1 MSNFQSSSGRAAAF
15 AALSAAATAAA
26 ITFILQQRRKKRIS
40 SALVP
45 PKSIKEFEAEAK
57 KRLSP
62 LGKIYFG
69 YVDGEGLTA
78 KACRNFFASIRLLP
92 RILVGDL
99 SGVDTSM
106 EIFGQKLDM
115 PVLIAPTAFHFLA
128 CEEGEVATA
137 RGAAE
142 AGAGYCYNWM
152 LSSRLCPDV
161 VEEGRTASGDGG
173 VKWLHLYMFE
183 EKDMVEK
190 AIKSAEATG
199 AFSAIILT
207 CDHPHTRVQ
216 GRMLPYFTQ
225 LPFPE
230 EALDRSF
237 FPNQD
242 SVGGDTITLREL
254 LSLKGDEENVP
265 GGTNSSKLSWE
276 DVKDIKR
283 QTKLP
288 IVAKGILSA
297 SDARKALWNGC
308 DAIVVS
314 NHGGRQFD
322 GAPSAIEA
330 LPAVVAAVGGK
341 IPVFVDTGVR
351 SSTDVVKAICL
362 GANGVLLGR
371 PPLWALACG
380 GSESLQRMLC
390 QLKEDIRADMMS
402 LGVRNISELGPS
414 LLWQP
419 DRERLDNIVRACGVT
434 KASPPSSPPRGP
446 EQAPHSE

>member
-1 MSNFQSSSGRAAAF
+1 MSTSLSSSGRTAAF

-26 ITFILQQRRKKRIS
+26 IAFILERRKKKIS

-78 KACRNFFASIRLLP
+78 EACRHFFASIRLLP
-92 RILVGDL
+92 KILVGDL
-99 SGVDTSM
+99 SDVDTSI

-152 LSSRLCPDV
+152 LSSRLCSDV

-183 EKDMVEK
+183 EKEMVEK

-225 LPFPE
+225 EPFPE

-242 SVGGDTITLREL
+242 SVGGDTITL
-254 LSLKGDEENVP
+254 
-265 GGTNSSKLSWE
+265 
-276 DVKDIKR
+276 
-283 QTKLP
+283 
-288 IVAKGILSA
+288 
-297 SDARKALWNGC
+297 
-308 DAIVVS
+308 
-314 NHGGRQFD
+314 
-322 GAPSAIEA
+322 
-330 LPAVVAAVGGK
+330 
-341 IPVFVDTGVR
+341 
-351 SSTDVVKAICL
+351 
-362 GANGVLLGR
+362 
-371 PPLWALACG
+371 
-380 GSESLQRMLC
+380 
-390 QLKEDIRADMMS
+390 
-402 LGVRNISELGPS
+402 
-414 LLWQP
+414 
-419 DRERLDNIVRACGVT
+419 
-434 KASPPSSPPRGP
+434 
-446 EQAPHSE
+446 

>member
-1 MSNFQSSSGRAAAF
+1 MNNSLTSSGRAGAF

-26 ITFILQQRRKKRIS
+26 ITFILARRKKKIS

-45 PKSIKEFEAEAK
+45 PKSIKEFEAGAK
-57 KRLSP
+57 NRLSP

-69 YVDGEGLTA
+69 YVDGEGVTA

-92 RILVGDL
+92 KILVGDL
-99 SGVDTSM
+99 SDVDTT
-106 EIFGQKLDM
+106 IKVFGQKLDM

-142 AGAGYCYNWM
+142 SGAGYCYNWM
-152 LSSRLCPDV
+152 MSSRLCSDV
-161 VEEGRTASGDGG
+161 VEEGCTASGDGG

-207 CDHPHTRVQ
+207 CDHPHVRVQ

-254 LSLKGDEENVP
+254 LSLNGDEENVP
-265 GGTNSSKLSWE
+265 GGTNSSRLSWE
-276 DVKDIKR
+276 DVKEIKR
-283 QTKLP
+283 HTKLP

-322 GAPSAIEA
+322 GAPPAIEA

-380 GSESLQRMLC
+380 GSDSLKRMLC
-390 QLKEDIRADMMS
+390 QLKDDIKSDMMS
-402 LGVRNISELGPS
+402 LGVKKISDLGPN
-414 LLWQP
+414 LIWPP
-419 DRERLDNIVRACGVT
+419 DRERLENIARACGVS

-446 EQAPHSE
+446 EQAPHNS

>member
-1 MSNFQSSSGRAAAF
+1 MRNTFSLAQVAAVST
-15 AALSAAATAAA
+15 LSAAATAVAVA
-26 ITFILQQRRKKRIS
+26 LILRRRKQETYPS
-40 SALVP
+40 LVP
-45 PKSIKEFEAEAK
+45 PKSINEFEIEAK
-57 KRLSP
+57 KCLSP

-69 YVDGEGLTA
+69 YVDGEGVTA
-78 KACRNFFASIRLLP
+78 KASRAFFASIRLLP

-99 SGVDTSM
+99 SNIDTGI

-128 CEEGEVATA
+128 CMEGEVATA

-152 LSSRLCPDV
+152 LSSRLCSDV

-183 EKDMVEK
+183 EKELVEK

-199 AFSAIILT
+199 AFSAIVLT
-207 CDHPHTRVQ
+207 CDHPHVRVQ

-225 LPFPE
+225 LPFPK

-242 SVGGDTITLREL
+242 SVGGDTITLRGL
-254 LSLKGDEENVP
+254 LSLKGDEDNVP
-265 GGTNSSKLSWE
+265 GGTNSSRLSWE
-276 DVKDIKR
+276 DVKEIKR

-288 IVAKGILSA
+288 IVAKGVLSA

-322 GAPSAIEA
+322 GAPPAIEA

-341 IPVFVDTGVR
+341 MPVFVDTGVR

-380 GSESLQRMLC
+380 GSDSLRLMLG
-390 QLKEDIRADMMS
+390 QLKDDIKADMMS
-402 LGVRNISELGPS
+402 LGVKKISELGPG
-414 LLWQP
+414 LIWPP
-419 DRERLDNIVRACGVT
+419 DRDRLDIIARAVGVA
-434 KASPPSSPPRGP
+434 KLSPPASPSRGP
-446 EQAPHSE
+446 EQVPHNV

>member
-1 MSNFQSSSGRAAAF
+1 MKQPL
-15 AALSAAATAAA
+15 ALSGQIAVVSALSVAAATAYV
-26 ITFILQQRRKKRIS
+26 LQRRRKGIS
-40 SALVP
+40 SRSLVP
-45 PKSIKEFEAEAK
+45 PKSINEFEAEAK
-57 KRLSP
+57 KRLSL

-78 KACRNFFASIRLLP
+78 KACRAFFASIRLLP
-92 RILVGDL
+92 TILVGDL
-99 SGVDTSM
+99 SDVDASI

-128 CEEGEVATA
+128 CSEGEVATA

-152 LSSRLCPDV
+152 MSSRLCSDV

-183 EKDMVEK
+183 EKELVEK

-199 AFSAIILT
+199 SFSAIVLT
-207 CDHPHTRVQ
+207 CDHPHVRVQ
-216 GRMLPYFTQ
+216 GRMIPYFTQ
-225 LPFPE
+225 LPFPK

-254 LSLKGDEENVP
+254 LSFQGDGENVP
-265 GGTNSSKLSWE
+265 GGTNSDRLSWS
-276 DVKDIKR
+276 DVRDIKR

-322 GAPSAIEA
+322 GAPPAIEA
-330 LPAVVAAVGGK
+330 LPSVVAAVGGK
-341 IPVFVDTGVR
+341 IPILVDTGVR

-380 GSESLQRMLC
+380 GSDSLKRMLC
-390 QLKEDIRADMMS
+390 QLKDDIKADMRS
-402 LGVRNISELGPS
+402 IGVKKISELGPS
-414 LLWQP
+414 LIWPP
-419 DRERLDNIVRACGVT
+419 DRQRMDDIARACGVDGT
-434 KASPPSSPPRGP
+434 GSSSS
-446 EQAPHSE
+446 HNF

>member
-1 MSNFQSSSGRAAAF
+1 MSYSLSSSGRAAAF
-15 AALSAAATAAA
+15 AALSAAVTATAIA
-26 ITFILQQRRKKRIS
+26 FILERRKKKIS

-45 PKSIKEFEAEAK
+45 PKSIEEFEAEAK
-57 KRLSP
+57 KQLSP

-78 KACRNFFASIRLLP
+78 KACRHFFASIRLLP
-92 RILVGDL
+92 KILVGDL
-99 SGVDTSM
+99 SDVDTSI

-152 LSSRLCPDV
+152 LSSRLCSDV

-173 VKWLHLYMFE
+173 IKWLHLYMYE

-190 AIKSAEATG
+190 AIESAEATG

-242 SVGGDTITLREL
+242 SVGGDTTTLREL
-254 LSLKGDEENVP
+254 LSLNGGEENVP
-265 GGTNSSKLSWE
+265 GGTNSSRLSWE

-322 GAPSAIEA
+322 GAPPAIEA

-380 GSESLQRMLC
+380 GSESLKRMLG
-390 QLKEDIRADMMS
+390 QLKDDIKADMMS
-402 LGVRNISELGPS
+402 LGVKKITELGPN
-414 LLWQP
+414 LVWPP
-419 DRERLDNIVRACGVT
+419 DKKRLDEIVRACGVS
-434 KASPPSSPPRGP
+434 KASPSSSPSRGP
-446 EQAPHSE
+446 EQAPHNV